1 MSKMHITVVTRP
13 KSAFVASKEN
23 IQKALIMICGSEIVM
38 KQYPMLIN
46 FDRDKPIMHYGE
58 RLLTK
63 SKI

>member
-38 KQYPMLIN
+38 NSILCLSTLTETNPLCIMV
-46 FDRDKPIMHYGE
+46 RDC
-58 RLLTK
+58 
-63 SKI
+63 